1 MTGPASHRSVGDAL
15 LDRETVERIQ
25 WGKLSRLLE
34 RVYATS
40 PFYRRWLDAAGAR
53 PDRIRS
59 LADFRKAVPLM
70 RKEHVL
76 ADQAIAM
83 PYGERLAIARHDIV
97 EVTSTGG
104 TSGKGKEVY
113 ALTGGD
119 VALISRAYAVGAYN
133 AGIRSGDVVAMTFPM
148 SMSGAPLWIYEAF
161 RRMHTNLMC
170 LGPYD
175 TKTRLQLMRD
185 YGARVLVATPS
196 YIDAMAGTARD
207 ELGWEPALDLKVEV
221 ILTAT
226 EAFSPERVRRLE
238 TTWGAKVHEW
248 YGASQRIIAFNCEHG
263 AIRPDG
269 ERGLLHHL
277 PHIMMLETLHPETH
291 EPVGYCEEGEVVA
304 TYLDAESSPLLR
316 FATGDRVRLLPGDQC
331 KCSRRCFDGYESGT
345 VARYDDMV
353 KVRGVNIWPLT
364 TDELVFA
371 DGAVLNYIGRAQSTR
386 NGAERVFIE
395 VEFAEGTEADRRSS
409 IMRRTADRLKS
420 VLGLTIEVVEAAA
433 PLPRFED
440 THTKARRWR
449 DERRR

>member
-1 MTGPASHRSVGDAL
+1 MTGAAQHSPIGDAA
-15 LDRETVERIQ
+15 LDRETIERIQ
-25 WGKLSRLLE
+25 WAKLSRLLE
-34 RVYATS
+34 RTYATS
-40 PFYRRWLDAAGAR
+40 PFYRRWLDQAGAR
-53 PDRIRS
+53 PDRVRS

-70 RKEHVL
+70 RKENVL
-76 ADQAIAM
+76 ADQATAM
-83 PYGERLAIARHDIV
+83 PYGERLTIDRRDIV

-119 VALISRAYAVGAYN
+119 VALISRAYAIGAYN
-133 AGIRSGDVVAMTFPM
+133 AGIRPGDVVAMTFPM

-161 RRMHTNLMC
+161 RRMHANLIC
-170 LGPYD
+170 VGPYD

-196 YIDAMAGTARD
+196 YIEAMAGTARD
-207 ELGWEPALDLKVEV
+207 EFGWEPARDLNVDI

-226 EAFSPERVRRLE
+226 EAFSPERIRRIE
-238 TTWGAKVHEW
+238 TVWGAKAYEW

-291 EPVGYCEEGEVVA
+291 EPVAYGEEGEVVA

-316 FATGDRVRLLPGDQC
+316 FATGDRVRLLPGASC
-331 KCSRRCFDGYESGT
+331 KCSRCCFDGYESGT

-353 KVRGVNIWPLT
+353 KVRGVNIWPIT
-364 TDELVFA
+364 TDEILFA
-371 DGAVLNYIGRAQSTR
+371 NRAVLNYIGRAQTTD
-386 NGAERVFIE
+386 NGAERVFVE
-395 VEFAEGTEADRRSS
+395 VEFAEGTPADQRSQIARRA
-409 IMRRTADRLKS
+409 ADRLKS
-420 VLGLTIEVVEAAA
+420 VLGLTIDVVEAAA
-433 PLPRFED
+433 PLPHFQD
-440 THTKARRWR
+440 THSKARRWR